1 LFCEVL
7 SEMERTIII
16 GVTGGIATGKSTIAE
31 MLGQLGAK
39 VIDVDR
45 VAHRFLKRGTIAW
58 RKVVDEFGDEILNK
72 NLVINR
78 KRLGKI
84 IFANKDKQKRLEKII
99 HPLVIEAVKK
109 KISCAINQKQTAI
122 VIDAP
127 LLIESGLVSLMDK
140 LIVVNAPGHIQR
152 RRLVKRGLTQAEAER
167 RIDSQLPLAMK
178 VKLADYIVENN
189 GNLTWAKE
197 QVRRIWN
204 EI

>member
-1 LFCEVL
+1 
-7 SEMERTIII
+7 MMQRTIIL
-16 GVTGGIATGKSTIAE
+16 GVTGGMATGKSTIAW

-45 VAHRFLKRGTIAW
+45 LSHRFLKRETLSW

-84 IFANKDKQKRLEKII
+84 IFADKDKQKRLEKII
-99 HPLVIEAVKK
+99 HPLVIEAVKE
-109 KISCAINQKQTAI
+109 KISQAIRKKQAVI
-122 VIDAP
+122 AIDAP
-127 LLIESGLVSLMDK
+127 LLIESGMASLMDK
-140 LIVVNAPGHIQR
+140 LIVVNAPNHIQR
-152 RRLVKRGLTQAEAER
+152 KRLAKRGLTQEEAER
-167 RIDSQLPLAMK
+167 RINSQLPLAMK

-189 GNLTWAKE
+189 GNLTWARK

-204 EI
+204 EM

>member
-1 LFCEVL
+1 
-7 SEMERTIII
+7 MKRTIIV

-31 MLGQLGAK
+31 MLGRLGAK

-84 IFANKDKQKRLEKII
+84 IFTNKDKQKKLEKII
-99 HPLVIEAVKK
+99 HPLVIEAVRE
-109 KISCAINQKQTAI
+109 KISRETNQKQVVI

-152 RRLVKRGLTQAEAER
+152 KRLVKRGLTQVEIKK

-189 GNLTWAKE
+189 GNLTWARK
-197 QVRRIWN
+197 QVGKIWN